1 MSDDRESKQLAAVVV
16 GVDGSAGSSEALQW
30 AITEAR
36 LRQVPLRAI
45 HAWTYV
51 EPLIPPLIGYSYS
64 AEYVESA
71 IDERPQAAEGLLEQA
86 TEALA
91 EAHEIEIERAIA
103 EGSAARVLIDAV
115 GEDDL
120 LVVGSRGHG
129 GFSSLVLGSV
139 SEQCAQHAPCP
150 VVIVRG
156 TNTSNAR
163 EGVS

>member
-1 MSDDRESKQLAAVVV
+1 MSDDRESKQRAAVVV

-30 AITEAR
+30 AIAEAR

-45 HAWTYV
+45 HAWTYA
-51 EPLIPPLIGYSYS
+51 EPLIPPLIGYPYS
-64 AEYVESA
+64 AEDVESA
-71 IDERPQAAEGLLEQA
+71 IDERRQAAEGLLEQA

-91 EAHEIEIERAIA
+91 EAREIEIERVIG

-120 LVVGSRGHG
+120 LVVGTRGHG
-129 GFSSLVLGSV
+129 GFSSLLLGSV
-139 SEQCAQHAPCP
+139 SEQCAEHASCP

-163 EGVS
+163 